1 MPNVQRR
8 VSVCSFCLTYLLDP
22 SPIENAFAKLKAF
35 LRHVRAQTLDAIARA
50 LDLISPEDAI
60 GLFTHAGLLNLD

>member
-1 MPNVQRR
+1 
-8 VSVCSFCLTYLLDP
+8 LLDP